1 MPADRRRILR
11 GICSVLLLASGILVA
26 VSIDHGLTEQT
37 EPIVSPKILDAPRF
51 SIRLG
56 RNHLVLAGTTS
67 TQQHESALMQIV
79 DDRFASY
86 DTQTEFS
93 PGLFVPQE
101 WDSLTARLL
110 YLVAST
116 ESASAAVSDKGIEI
130 RGVTFAER
138 TYKHRLEFLQEAL
151 PAGATINSD
160 VIPIR
165 RNITLGGM
173 CRVVFSSF
181 ADQVV
186 GLDQATDEIRLASY
200 PLLDRLIEFA
210 YDCRDSSI
218 AIIGYSDTFGTESR
232 NMQLSLQ
239 RAQAVADYLIR
250 AGVTSERLIVE
261 GLGSN
266 NPVADNNTAHGRELN
281 RRIEFEL
288 R

>member
-1 MPADRRRILR
+1 MPADPRRILR
-11 GICSVLLLASGILVA
+11 GICSVLLLISGVLA
-26 VSIDHGLTEQT
+26 TVSIDHGLAEQA
-37 EPIVSPKILDAPRF
+37 EPNVSPKILDAPTF

-56 RNHLVLAGTTS
+56 RSHLVLTGTTS

-79 DDRFASY
+79 ADRFASH

-101 WDSLTARLL
+101 WDSLTTRLL
-110 YLVAST
+110 YLVACT
-116 ESASAAVSDKGIEI
+116 ESANVSVGEKRIEI
-130 RGVTFAER
+130 RGVTFAAQ
-138 TYKHRLEFLQEAL
+138 TYEHRLKFLQDAL
-151 PAGATINSD
+151 PAGATISSD
-160 VIPIR
+160 VIAVR
-165 RNITLGGM
+165 RDVTLGGM
-173 CRVVFSSF
+173 CQVAFSSF

-186 GLDQATDEIRLASY
+186 GFDQTSDEIRLASY

-210 YDCRDSSI
+210 YDCRGSSI
-218 AIIGYSDTFGTESR
+218 AIIGFSDTSGTESR
-232 NMQLSLQ
+232 NLKLSLE
-239 RAQAVADYLIR
+239 RAQAVADYLIH

-266 NPVADNNTAHGRELN
+266 NPVADNNTAHGRQLN